1 MSAITGSIGSILHNL
16 QSVTSSAASV
26 GSSIASTVTNALQ
39 GTPHHKGGH
48 GGGGLRS
55 TIESAV
61 EQALS
66 SATPGSN
73 VDQTIQTAIE
83 NVLKGQTPAG
93 TSATG
98 QPTSAVDDTDSE
110 GSAESTFS
118 AFLKANGV
126 DQQQFT
132 ADLQA
137 AFQSALGSGQAPDL
151 SSVFSQLPAG
161 SELDVNA

>member
-1 MSAITGSIGSILHNL
+1 MSAIVGSIGSILQNL

-26 GSSIASTVTNALQ
+26 GSGIASTIGNALQ
-39 GTPHHKGGH
+39 GTHHHKGGH
-48 GGGGLRS
+48 GGGLRS

-66 SATPGSN
+66 SASPGSN

-83 NVLKGQTPAG
+83 NVLKGQTPSA

-98 QPTSAVDDTDSE
+98 QPASTVADSDGD

-151 SSVFSQLPAG
+151 SSAFSQLPAG